1 VNLHIRR
8 SLVVGGV
15 IGSLV
20 LGVVSI
26 RVAARLAEAAGPPP
40 APPISM
46 ADLTAR
52 LQEEEARAAALQAQ
66 LDDLIG
72 VTDQLRAAL
81 SGTADQVSLDGL
93 TADELRARL
102 QEAESTLATVT
113 ALLADAQA
121 RLARLAAAG
130 SGTSGGGGGGTGGG
144 GSGTG
149 GSGTGGAT
157 PGPGGVGSTPGP
169 TGGATA
175 TAAPFTL
182 SLSNSSGDVSATWG
196 YCASTPFDSYALVR
210 SSIAEVHWP
219 PETANTQ
226 VARIFSQ
233 GTLSTVDTGAPS
245 GTSWYQVYC
254 LVNRDAE
261 VQISRT
267 SNMVSITLP

>member
-1 VNLHIRR
+1 MNLHARR

-15 IGSLV
+15 VGSLV
-20 LGVVSI
+20 LGLVSI
-26 RVAARLAEAAGPPP
+26 RIAARLAEAAGPPP
-40 APPISM
+40 APPVSM
-46 ADLTAR
+46 ADLTQR
-52 LQEEEARAAALQAQ
+52 LREEEAKAAALQAQ
-66 LDDLIG
+66 LDDLLG

-81 SGTADQVSLDGL
+81 AGTADQVSLDGL

-102 QEAESTLATVT
+102 QAAEDTLATVT

-130 SGTSGGGGGGTGGG
+130 NGSSGGGGGSSG

-149 GSGTGGAT
+149 GGGAT
-157 PGPGGVGSTPGP
+157 PDPGGGGATPVP
-169 TGGATA
+169 TGGAGPTPA
-175 TAAPFTL
+175 TTTAPFTL
-182 SLSNSSGDVSATWG
+182 SLSKSNGDVSASWI

-210 SSIAEVHWP
+210 SSISEVHWP

-233 GTLSTVDTGAPS
+233 GTLGTVDTAAPT
-245 GTSWYQVYC
+245 GTSWYRVYC
-254 LVNRDAE
+254 LVNRDNE

>member
-1 VNLHIRR
+1 VNIRIRR

-52 LQEEEARAAALQAQ
+52 LQEEEGRAAALQAQ

-81 SGTADQVSLDGL
+81 SGTATQVSLDGL

-130 SGTSGGGGGGTGGG
+130 SGSSGGGGSAGGG
-144 GSGTG
+144 GSG
-149 GSGTGGAT
+149 SGGAT
-157 PGPGGVGSTPGP
+157 PGPGGGATPGP
-169 TGGATA
+169 TSGGGSTPAPTS
-175 TAAPFTL
+175 APFTL
-182 SLSNSSGDVSATWG
+182 TLSNSSGDVSASWS

-226 VARIFSQ
+226 VARIFGQ

-245 GTSWYQVYC
+245 GTSWYRVYC
-254 LVNRDAE
+254 LVNRDHE
-261 VQISRT
+261 VQISRS